1 MKAYVKNFIFNG
13 LVACGFGPI
22 AWAIVYAILDSC
34 GVVSKISVAEA
45 ALEVVSVAILA
56 FIAGG
61 IGVVYRIER
70 LPLVAA
76 TLIHALALYLDYI
89 IIYLMNGWLNNEI
102 RPFVIFTVCFVVGF
116 AVIWGAVY
124 LLTKRSAEK
133 MNSRLAA
140 MQVEECRAEF

>member
-1 MKAYVKNFIFNG
+1 MKKHIKDFIRNG
-13 LVACGFGPI
+13 LVACGFGPV
-22 AWAIVYAILDSC
+22 AWAIVYAVLGSC
-34 GVVSKISVAEA
+34 GVVGAISVGKA

-61 IGVVYRIER
+61 IGVVYKIES

-102 RPFVIFTVCFVVGF
+102 TPFVIFTVCFVVGF
-116 AVIWGAVY
+116 AGIWCAVY

-140 MQVEECRAEF
+140 MQVEEYRAEF

>member
-34 GVVSKISVAEA
+34 GVVSKISVTEA
-45 ALEVVSVAILA
+45 ALEIVSVAILA

-70 LPLVAA
+70 LPLAAA

-102 RPFVIFTVCFVVGF
+102 TPFVIFTVCFAVGF
-116 AVIWGAVY
+116 AAIWSTVY
-124 LLTKRSAEK
+124 LLTKRSAER

-140 MQVEECRAEF
+140 MQAEEHQVEF

>member
-1 MKAYVKNFIFNG
+1 MKKILRDFMLRGMI
-13 LVACGFGPI
+13 ACGFGPI
-22 AWAIVYAILDSC
+22 VWAIIYAILSAS
-34 GVVSKISVAEA
+34 GVVETITVSKVVLEVISV
-45 ALEVVSVAILA
+45 SVLA

-61 IGVVYRIER
+61 IGVVYKIES

-102 RPFVIFTVCFVVGF
+102 TPFVIFTICFAVGF

-140 MQVEECRAEF
+140 MQVEEYRAEF